1 MKILYSFSRLFDLL
15 NFENN
20 LLKQIENKTYRFKVF
35 NSNVLAKILRSQTK
49 ENFFKVKVLVLAPHP
64 DDEVIGCG
72 GTLKILS
79 LRNSDIQI
87 IYITNGVPKK
97 LIILKKTLSEKEAID
112 LNKKQN
118 FQNPIFFD
126 LETKVQH
133 NIKKKTND
141 LKLILNNLK
150 PELILYL
157 L

>member
-20 LLKQIENKTYRFKVF
+20 LLKQIENKTYRFKEIF

-49 ENFFKVKVLVLAPHP
+49 KIFSKSKVLVLAPHP

-79 LRNSDIQI
+79 LKNSDIQI

-97 LIILKKTLSEKEAID
+97 LIILKKK
-112 LNKKQN
+112 
-118 FQNPIFFD
+118 
-126 LETKVQH
+126 H
-133 NIKKKTND
+133 
-141 LKLILNNLK
+141 
-150 PELILYL
+150 
-157 L
+157 

>member
-20 LLKQIENKTYRFKVF
+20 LLKQIENKTYRFKEIF

-49 ENFFKVKVLVLAPHP
+49 ENFFSKSKVLVLAPHP
-64 DDEVIGCG
+64 DDEEGCG

-79 LRNSDIQI
+79 LKNSDIQI

-97 LIILKKTLSEKEAID
+97 INNFKKNISQKKEAID

-126 LETKVQH
+126 LETRKVQH
-133 NIKKKTND
+133 NIKKKLMT
-141 LKLILNNLK
+141 
-150 PELILYL
+150 
-157 L
+157 

>member
-20 LLKQIENKTYRFKVF
+20 LLKQIENKTYRFKEIF

-49 ENFFKVKVLVLAPHP
+49 EKFFFKSKVLVLAPHP

-79 LRNSDIQI
+79 LKNSDIQI

-97 LIILKKTLSEKEAID
+97 INNFKKKTLVRK
-112 LNKKQN
+112 KKQ
-118 FQNPIFFD
+118 
-126 LETKVQH
+126 
-133 NIKKKTND
+133 
-141 LKLILNNLK
+141 
-150 PELILYL
+150 
-157 L
+157 

>member
-1 MKILYSFSRLFDLL
+1 M
-15 NFENN
+15 
-20 LLKQIENKTYRFKVF
+20 
-35 NSNVLAKILRSQTK
+35 
-49 ENFFKVKVLVLAPHP
+49 VLAPHP

-79 LRNSDIQI
+79 LKNSDIQI

-97 LIILKKTLSEKEAID
+97 INNFKKKTLVRKKEAID

-126 LETKVQH
+126 LETRKVQH

-150 PELILYL
+150 PELIFVPFVIDRADDHTYTNQL
-157 L
+157 LHDALKDLPLTECKFFLSSIKFYQFELSC